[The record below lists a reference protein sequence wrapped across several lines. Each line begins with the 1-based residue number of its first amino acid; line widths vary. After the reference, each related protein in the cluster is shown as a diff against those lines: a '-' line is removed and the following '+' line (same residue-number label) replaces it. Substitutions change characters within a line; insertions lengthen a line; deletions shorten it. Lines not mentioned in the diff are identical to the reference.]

1 MPPWSSV
8 DDKLGTGFG
17 KKIDLNN
24 CSVRDFRSYPGMYP
38 GIAGK
43 IVRNKPYSS
52 VDDVLCLDL
61 TSEEKEV
68 FERNRENFVV
78 RGVGSSDSDF
88 ESRF

>member
-1 MPPWSSV
+1 
-8 DDKLGTGFG
+8 
-17 KKIDLNN
+17 
-24 CSVRDFRSYPGMYP
+24 MYP